1 MMSPTLRPPAV
12 VFIISVLRVTQQPVN
27 YYGTYVMN
35 AAITQLNH
43 AVAVCIVFD
52 PGCLPGNNEERA
64 GGAASNHAASPP
76 PCPI

>member
-1 MMSPTLRPPAV
+1 
-12 VFIISVLRVTQQPVN
+12 
-27 YYGTYVMN
+27 MN

-76 PCPI
+76 LLVQFD